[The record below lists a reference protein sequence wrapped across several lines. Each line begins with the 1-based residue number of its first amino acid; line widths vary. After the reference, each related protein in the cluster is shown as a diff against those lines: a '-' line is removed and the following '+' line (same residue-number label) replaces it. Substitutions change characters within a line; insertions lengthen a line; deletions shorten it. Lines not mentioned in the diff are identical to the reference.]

1 MATRKS
7 STRKK
12 TGRNSARQNKRR
24 QGKYIFAIDT
34 GTRTVVGV
42 VGEVIDGV
50 FHIVDYEVA
59 PHTKRA
65 MIDGQIEEI
74 DEVAKEVKKVKTT
87 LEERLNIR
95 LSHVSIAAAGRAL
108 KTEKV
113 KIDIEIAPDLPIT
126 QEMAKSY
133 ELEAI
138 SKAQAEIDKKQSAD
152 DIISFYCVGH
162 SVVSLELDSY
172 PMKSLIGHKGK
183 KVTIELIA
191 AFLPS
196 IVIESLYAVMDKNK
210 LKVSSLTLEPI
221 AAMNVIIP
229 PEVRLINIALVDIGA
244 GTSDI
249 AVAKD
254 GSIVAYAMATTAGD
268 EITEDIIKKF
278 LVDFDTAEYMKLE
291 AGKGDITYKDI
302 LGLEHT
308 ISTQE
313 FFKTI
318 YSSVDV
324 LADTIAQNIININK
338 EAPAAIFLVGGGSL
352 IPDLPKI
359 LAEKLDIPE
368 TRVAVGGN
376 NFIKT
381 VAIGDENLSGPE
393 FVTPI
398 GIGVCATMNNGYDFS
413 TITLNNKKL
422 RVFDTKNL
430 TVFDVLLMGGYK
442 TRDIIGRSGKS
453 LSFKLNGET
462 LNYKGENATPSQIL
476 LNGKETAV
484 TASVKQGDKIS
495 IVPAKSG
502 ISAQMSISDIAGDVT
517 VKHVTFD
524 DVVYEVGT
532 KAIVNGNIVPSDYMI
547 QNGDDVKIVVIN
559 KLSELLEMIE
569 FNQTGIK
576 FLKGKAIINGEYF
589 LQDGDVI
596 IPLKEEK
603 PAYQVEIPIEAT
615 PQEPIVSKNE
625 DVITEKSNIDEN
637 KTEKEEEKNSKPQ
650 TTPEL
655 PVIINGRSVCLP
667 AKQDNSPHE
676 FLEVLNIIDIDL
688 KNVSGNLVMTIN
700 GEPASYT
707 SILHENDNI
716 VLKFE

>member
-7 STRKK
+7 ATKK
-12 TGRNSARQNKRR
+12 RTANKTSARQTKKR
-24 QGKYIFAIDT
+24 QGKYIFALDT

-59 PHTKRA
+59 PHTKRD

-74 DEVAKEVKKVKTT
+74 DAVAQVVKKVKTA
-87 LEERLNIR
+87 LEERLNIK
-95 LSHVSIAAAGRAL
+95 LSSVSIAAAGRAL

-113 KIDIEIAPDLPIT
+113 KIDIEVAPDLVIT
-126 QEMAKSY
+126 DDMQRSFEM
-133 ELEAI
+133 EAI
-138 SKAQAEIDKKQSAD
+138 SKAQSEIDRRQKTN
-152 DIISFYCVGH
+152 DIVSFYCVGH
-162 SVVSLELDSY
+162 SIVSLELDSY

-183 KVTIELIA
+183 RVTIELIA

-196 IVIESLYAVMDKNK
+196 VVVESLYAVMEKNK

-254 GSIVAYAMATTAGD
+254 GSVVAYAMATTAGD

-278 LVDFDTAEYMKLE
+278 LVDFDTAENMKLE
-291 AGKGDITYKDI
+291 AGNGDVTYKDI

-308 ISTQE
+308 ITTEE

-338 EAPAAIFLVGGGSL
+338 QAPAAIFLVGGGSL
-352 IPDLPKI
+352 IPDLPKMV
-359 LAEKLDIPE
+359 AEKLDIPQE
-368 TRVAVGGN
+368 RVAVGGN

-381 VAIGDENLSGPE
+381 VAIADTKLNGPE

-398 GIGVCATMNNGYDFS
+398 GIGVCATMENGYDFS
-413 TITLNNKKL
+413 IITLNDKKL

-442 TRDIIGRSGKS
+442 TRDIIGRSGKG
-453 LSFKLNGET
+453 LSFTLNGEKH
-462 LNYKGENATPSQIL
+462 NYKGKNSTPSQIL

-484 TASVKQGDKIS
+484 TAPVKQGDKID

-502 ISAQMSISDIAGDVT
+502 ICAQMSISDIAGNVIS
-517 VKHVTFD
+517 KHVTFD

-532 KAIVNGNIVPSDYMI
+532 KAIANGNIVSSDYMI
-547 QNGDDVKIVVIN
+547 QNGDEIKITAIS
-559 KLSELLEMIE
+559 KLSELLKLIE
-569 FNQTGIK
+569 FNQADVK
-576 FLKGKAIINGEYF
+576 FQKGKAIINSDYF
-589 LQDGDVI
+589 LCDGDVI
-596 IPLKEEK
+596 VPLKEQKELQ
-603 PAYQVEIPIEAT
+603 PQMT
-615 PQEPIVSKNE
+615 PTQAVIQEPAKEILPE
-625 DVITEKSNIDEN
+625 EK
-637 KTEKEEEKNSKPQ
+637 TEEEKIEKVEEEKQEEQKPQ
-650 TTPEL
+650 TTPEM
-655 PVIINGRSVCLP
+655 PVTINGQSVYLP
-667 AKQDNSPHE
+667 AKADNSPHE
-676 FLEVLNIIDIDL
+676 FLEVLTIIDIDL
-688 KNVSGNLVMTIN
+688 KNVRGNLVMTIN
-700 GEPASYT
+700 GNPASYT
-707 SILHENDNI
+707 SILHEYDNI
-716 VLKFE
+716 IMKFE